1 MNLAGECLLFQSF
14 VDAIVPRSAI
24 LTATLE
30 CRSYG
35 PNPNP
40 SGLTRT
46 SHRVLRLFRN
56 KSLRQMTFAD
66 GLAQLSPISGFASM
80 PSIGITR
87 ICTATR
93 FCTVN
98 RASTEPAEV
107 AAFVSAS
114 VNDTNCLISHLLI
127 HRETSD

>member
-1 MNLAGECLLFQSF
+1 MNLAGACLLFQSF

-87 ICTATR
+87 VCTVTR
-93 FCTVN
+93 FFAVTC
-98 RASTEPAEV
+98 ASTER
-107 AAFVSAS
+107 
-114 VNDTNCLISHLLI
+114 C
-127 HRETSD
+127 